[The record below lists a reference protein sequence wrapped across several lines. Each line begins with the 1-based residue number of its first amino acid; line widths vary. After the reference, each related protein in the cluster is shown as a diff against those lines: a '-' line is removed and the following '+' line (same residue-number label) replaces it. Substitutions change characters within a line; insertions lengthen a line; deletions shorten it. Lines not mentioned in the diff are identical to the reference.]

1 MNKSPSQ
8 SEIDLILNNF
18 NSHNF
23 KKVEKLSKELTVKFP
38 SHPFGWK
45 ALGIALKQ
53 KGNLKEAL
61 DINLKTLKIDPKDAE
76 NHYNIGNTYK
86 ELGML
91 IESEKY
97 YKDAVKINPKYFQ
110 ALNNLGVI
118 HKELGKFEDSENCYR
133 KAIGLNPNYVEAYN
147 NLGVTLKELGK
158 LEESEQIYRKAIELN
173 PDYIEAYNNLGITL
187 RELGNLD
194 ESNNIYK
201 KLIKTKPQYFEA
213 YSNLGITLREQGKL
227 EESELNFK
235 TALKLKPDYAE
246 GFYNLG
252 VVLRDL
258 GKLEESEKNY
268 KKAIEINPNYIEA
281 YNNLGVTLR
290 ELRKLDE
297 SNLNYNKA
305 IKLNP
310 EYADSQNNL
319 SFNFLLKKDF
329 KRAYE
334 LSEWRWKTNR
344 NIGNKFL
351 TKKPLW
357 NGEKD
362 KNIFVWKEQGIGEE
376 IMFGSILYDLEK
388 ISNKLIVNCDK
399 RLIPLF
405 ERSFSNKIIY
415 EPDRNLINEN
425 DFDFHISMGSLRSF
439 FRTNLEDY
447 TLTSKGFLYAD
458 NKKTHNLKSKLKLKE
473 SDITV
478 GISWSTK
485 SSIQMSRFRNIQL
498 TKLIE
503 ILKNPNLKFVN
514 LQYGEVSK
522 EIEEVKNKFGINII
536 TFPDFDYKN
545 DIDDLASLISA
556 CDLVISIDNFTI
568 HLAGSLGK
576 ETKLLLPYTMDSR
589 WGLDDSFSYIYDSVK
604 LFRQTELNNWDR
616 ILNILRKDIQKTNI
630 NLMKI

>member
-1 MNKSPSQ
+1 MNKSPSE
-8 SEIDLILNNF
+8 SEINLILNKF
-18 NSHNF
+18 NLRDF
-23 KKVEKLSKELTVKFP
+23 KEVEKLSKELIDKFP
-38 SHPFGWK
+38 NHPFGWK
-45 ALGIALKQ
+45 ALGISLKQ

-61 DINLKTLKIDPKDAE
+61 KINLKTLKIDPKDPE
-76 NHYNIGNTYK
+76 NYYNIGNTYK

-97 YKDAVKINPKYFQ
+97 YIDALKINSKYFQ
-110 ALNNLGVI
+110 ALNNLGAI
-118 HKELGKFEDSENCYR
+118 YKELGKLKDSENFYR
-133 KAIGLNPNYVEAYN
+133 KAIELNPNYVEAYN

-158 LEESEQIYRKAIELN
+158 LKDSENCYRKAIELN
-173 PDYIEAYNNLGITL
+173 PNYTEAYNNLGITL

-194 ESNNIYK
+194 ESENIYK
-201 KLIKTKPQYFEA
+201 KIIKAEPKYFEA
-213 YSNLGITLREQGKL
+213 YSNLGITLREKGKL

-235 TALKLKPDYAE
+235 TVLKLKPDYAE
-246 GFYNLG
+246 GYYNLG

-258 GKLEESEKNY
+258 GRLEESEKNY
-268 KKAIEINPNYIEA
+268 KKTIEINPNYIEA

-290 ELRKLDE
+290 ELRKLEE
-297 SNLNYNKA
+297 SNQNYNKV

-310 EYADSQNNL
+310 EYADAYNNL
-319 SFNFLLKKDF
+319 SFNYLLKKEF
-329 KRAYE
+329 KKAYE

-344 NIGNKFL
+344 NIGYKFL

-362 KNIFVWKEQGIGEE
+362 KTIFVWKEQGIGEE

-415 EPDRNLINEN
+415 EPDRNKINEN

-439 FRTNLEDY
+439 FRKNLKDY
-447 TLTSKGFLYAD
+447 NITSKSFLFAD
-458 NKKTHNLKSKLKLKE
+458 NKKKLHFESKLKSNKNE
-473 SDITV
+473 ISV

-485 SSIQMSRFRNIQL
+485 SLIQMSSFRNVSL
-498 TKLIE
+498 EKLIKS
-503 ILKNPNLKFVN
+503 LKNLNLKFVN
-514 LQYGEVSK
+514 LQYGDIKK
-522 EIEEVKNKFGINII
+522 EIEEINNKLGINII

-545 DIDDLASLISA
+545 DVDDLASLISA
-556 CDLVISIDNFTI
+556 CDVIVSIDNFTV

-589 WGLDDSFSYIYDSVK
+589 WGIDDNFSYIYDSVK
-604 LFRQTELNNWDR
+604 IFRQTELKNWDK
-616 ILNILRKDIQKTNI
+616 IFNILRNDFI
-630 NLMKI
+630 NNK